1 MAKKTNEVDQR
12 RARTKAETR
21 GEILDAARR
30 RFLRFGPRKTTMEE
44 VAREAGCSRA
54 TLYTHFSSK
63 ESLYAKLLEKDA
75 EEFIREAESVVGEKW
90 RAGRKISRIVELTR
104 AIYAQNHVLRL
115 ALVRDNEM
123 TLDRVAHSF
132 TRDQEAQIIGIL
144 RQVLEE
150 GMAEGTIRP
159 VDSERVAYL
168 MFHLGRFLVERE
180 TSGARDY
187 PFSEIIS
194 VMDDVFAQGIAK
206 PRPPL
211 A

>member
-1 MAKKTNEVDQR
+1 MVGKTNEPR
-12 RARTKAETR
+12 RRRVRTKAETR

-30 RFLRFGPRKTTMEE
+30 RFGRFGPRKTTMEE
-44 VAREAGCSRA
+44 IAREASCSRA
-54 TLYTHFSSK
+54 TLYTHFRSK
-63 ESLYAKLLEKDA
+63 EELYASLLEKDA
-75 EEFIREAESVVGEKW
+75 EEFIREAESVVEEKW

-115 ALVRDNEM
+115 ALVRDDEM
-123 TLDRVAHSF
+123 SLDTVAHGF
-132 TRDQEAQIIGIL
+132 TRDQEQRIIGIL

-187 PFSEIIS
+187 PFNEIIS
-194 VMDDVFAQGIAK
+194 VMDDVFAQGLAK

>member
-1 MAKKTNEVDQR
+1 
-12 RARTKAETR
+12 
-21 GEILDAARR
+21 
-30 RFLRFGPRKTTMEE
+30 MEE
-44 VAREAGCSRA
+44 VAREASCSRA
-54 TLYTHFSSK
+54 TLYTHFRSK
-63 ESLYAKLLEKDA
+63 EELYASLLEKDA
-75 EEFIREAESVVGEKW
+75 EEFIREAESVVEEKW

-115 ALVRDNEM
+115 ALVRDDEM
-123 TLDRVAHSF
+123 SLDTVAHGF
-132 TRDQEAQIIGIL
+132 TRDQEQRIIGIL

-187 PFSEIIS
+187 PFNEIIS
-194 VMDDVFAQGIAK
+194 VMDDVFAQGLAK